1 MSANPL
7 VDAAGLGD
15 VEIIIRQAIV
25 DPPSMATT
33 VDATVSATVT
43 DVEIGDFVMPIA
55 PYDLQSMIVNAG
67 PSASNTVDVNFYNAS
82 AGTVDLAS
90 GTWTFII
97 LKPGQI

>member
-33 VDATVSATVT
+33 VDATVSVAVT
-43 DVEIGDFVMPIA
+43 DVQIGDKVLPIM
-55 PYDLQSMIVNAG
+55 PYDGQSMMINAE
-67 PSASNTVDVNFYNAS
+67 PSAANRVDVNLYNAS
-82 AGTVDLAS
+82 AGTVDLAP

>member
-25 DPPSMATT
+25 DPPSIATT
-33 VDATVSATVT
+33 ADATVSAAVS
-43 DVEIGDFVMPIA
+43 DVAIGDMILPVMP
-55 PYDLQSMIVNAG
+55 YDGQSMIVNAVA
-67 PSASNTVDVNFYNAS
+67 SAANTVDVNFYNAS